1 MEQSSRQEGVD
12 GETSVERIPF
22 RGHPKVSALHPT
34 TIEITMEEDLTER
47 GDCIVGVGAG
57 KGCAQLSEG
66 VKAGIRRG
74 SSAVLLRLVVGSE
87 SFVVKATGDP
97 RLTLSHPHEIVVRRS
112 DFVSDRTIAVRA
124 DAAARDIPRS
134 MVARLRDPA
143 SVGFLEIE
151 VG

>member
-1 MEQSSRQEGVD
+1 VAKAGMEPLR
-12 GETSVERIPF
+12 GETLLERIPF

-34 TIEITMEEDLTER
+34 TIEITMEDHLTER
-47 GDCIVGVGAG
+47 GDCIVGVGAQ

-66 VKAGIRRG
+66 VKAGIRRA
-74 SSAVLLRLVVGSE
+74 SSTVILRLVVGSE
-87 SFVVKATGDP
+87 SFAVKAAGDP
-97 RLTLSHPHEIVVRRS
+97 RLTLSHPHEIVVRKS
-112 DFVSDRTIAVRA
+112 DFVSDRTVAVRA

-134 MVARLRDPA
+134 MVARLRNPA